1 MDDSVY
7 NINTYIFFKLL
18 VLQVASSRRLEPK
31 SISNNLSAL
40 IPAEGENR
48 QVKYRSIPIGIWG
61 GRIGVLCR
69 DDMINMLTKFQPV
82 VYEYFGKGED
92 EKKSFDQEIATVI
105 REMEQYRS
113 FSNYYFYTAQK
124 PNTPTTTTTTNTSN
138 TITNTTTN
146 TNNSNANILK
156 RNFTAPSI
164 NPKSF

>member
-1 MDDSVY
+1 M
-7 NINTYIFFKLL
+7 
-18 VLQVASSRRLEPK
+18 LQVASSRGLEPN
-31 SISNNLSAL
+31 SISNKLSAL

-61 GRIGVLCR
+61 GRIGVLSR
-69 DDMINMLTKFQPV
+69 DDMINMFTKFQPI

-92 EKKSFDQEIATVI
+92 EKKSFDGEIATVI

-124 PNTPTTTTTTNTSN
+124 PNTPITTINTSN
-138 TITNTTTN
+138 TTIHTTSNN

-156 RNFTAPSI
+156 KNFTVPSI